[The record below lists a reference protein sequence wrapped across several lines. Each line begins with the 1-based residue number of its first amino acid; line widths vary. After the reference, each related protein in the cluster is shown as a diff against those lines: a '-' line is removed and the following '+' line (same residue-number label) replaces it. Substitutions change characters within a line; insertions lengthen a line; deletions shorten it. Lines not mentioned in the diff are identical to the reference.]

1 MLSKFKEISAYP
13 QLSEPRTVRLAFC
26 KKGALQYISHLD
38 LQRTFMRILSR
49 AELPLWYT
57 QGFNP
62 HPKLV
67 FALPLPIGC
76 ESVCEMAD
84 IKLVRDMPN
93 EDILARLHK
102 ATVEELDFF
111 DCYTAERKF
120 ADIDFAEY
128 VFSIDYKGD
137 GAMADSIRTVLTTP
151 PLYMTKKTKSGEKEI
166 DIVPMIKWVE
176 VEYACGKIGIKALLS
191 AGSRENLSPE
201 FVISAI
207 RRRLLVLRD
216 DENYSVCRTRI
227 CDSRTKTFR

>member
-1 MLSKFKEISAYP
+1 MLSEFKKISEYP
-13 QLSEPRTVRLAFC
+13 VLSEPKTVRLAFC

-38 LQRTFMRILSR
+38 LQRTFMRILTR

-84 IKLVRDMPN
+84 IKLVRDMPS
-93 EDILARLHK
+93 EDILARLHR

-111 DCYTAERKF
+111 DCYVPQSKY
-120 ADIDFAEY
+120 ADIDCAEY
-128 VFSIDYKGD
+128 VYEIEYSGD
-137 GAMADSIRTVLTTP
+137 GAMAKSVETVLTTG
-151 PLYMTKKTKSGEKEI
+151 PLMMTKKTKSGEKEI
-166 DIVPMIKWVE
+166 DIISLIRKVE
-176 VEYACGKIGIKALLS
+176 VEHEDGKIKIKALLS

-201 FVISAI
+201 FLVSAI
-207 RRRLLVLRD
+207 RRRLLILRD
-216 DENYSVCRTRI
+216 DENYRVCRTRI
-227 CDSRTKTFR
+227 CDAKGRTFK